1 MRTLGVIVRGL
12 VVVGA
17 VAATAVAVTS
27 VPDIMHYRR
36 LRTM

>member
-1 MRTLGVIVRGL
+1 L